1 MTEKVDN
8 ASDFEQ
14 IIAQEVGNLGL
25 DGDQIGAVEASGKVS
40 EVVGENAGEN
50 MPRSSG
56 SSSTNDD
63 SSNGV
68 ISQSVSSLLFKGK
81 SGAVDFVLPTPE
93 KQKTE
98 VKKAIAKRTRD
109 LVGQATK
116 LEKSKHYSA
125 AKMERL
131 LKEIRQMR
139 QLMSQLM
146 DMTRESIEGLYR
158 KYIWKQ

>member
-1 MTEKVDN
+1 MAEKIDKS
-8 ASDFEQ
+8 SDFEQ
-14 IIAQEVGNLGL
+14 IIAQEVSNLGI
-25 DGDQIGAVEASGKVS
+25 DDDQLAGIEASGKVS

-50 MPRSSG
+50 IPASG
-56 SSSTNDD
+56 GQAQGDD
-63 SSNGV
+63 QPKGI
-68 ISQSVSSLLFKGK
+68 ISQAVSGMLFNG
-81 SGAVDFVLPTPE
+81 SQTTQQGYVLPTPE

-109 LVGQATK
+109 LVDQATK
-116 LEKSKHYSA
+116 LEKSRHYSA

-131 LKEIRQMR
+131 LREIRQMR